1 MVTRI
6 FAAAAVVFLAGPAQ
20 AWGFGGIRG
29 NGQKITEAREVPS
42 FERVSMRGAI
52 DAVVKVGPAQSVSI
66 TIDSNLITHVRTRV
80 EGDRLVIDTDENL
93 SWDGI
98 ARAEITVPRLRAFGV
113 SGSSDATIEGGK
125 GEDLQLSTSGSGDI
139 RWRGVAT
146 ALEVATSGS
155 GDVTLAGEADALEA
169 STSGSGDVRGQ
180 DFTVR
185 DADIRTSGSGDV
197 TIRLSGGTLR
207 AKTSGSGDVTWSGEG
222 TVAEARTS
230 GSGEVRRR

>member
-6 FAAAAVVFLAGPAQ
+6 CAAAAVVFLAGPAQ
-20 AWGFGGIRG
+20 AWGFGGIKG
-29 NGQKITEAREVPS
+29 NGQKITEAREVPP

-125 GEDLQLSTSGSGDI
+125 GEELQLSTSGSGDI